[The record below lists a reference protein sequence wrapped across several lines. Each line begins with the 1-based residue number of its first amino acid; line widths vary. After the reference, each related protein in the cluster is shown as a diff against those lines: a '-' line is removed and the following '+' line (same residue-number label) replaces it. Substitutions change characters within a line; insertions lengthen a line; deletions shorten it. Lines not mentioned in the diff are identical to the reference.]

1 MGSAEKR
8 LSILVLT
15 FASVNSGPRPLK
27 QVRALQERYDITTAG
42 VGPAPRGV
50 DDHIELQMGEGS
62 NVAWRLLFTAVLA
75 LRLHRIAFWASSRN
89 RDAWLKLRDREW
101 DIIINHD
108 VATMTL
114 ALRLRARI
122 GRLTD
127 LHEYAPRQNDQDWKW
142 RMTVAPY
149 FRWIC
154 KHEVPK
160 TDAITTVGVGI
171 ADEYRRNYGFNASV
185 VVNATPFQDLRPTAL
200 DGPIKLVH
208 SGAPSPTR
216 RIHVMIEAVRDTKA
230 DVTFDLYLLE
240 DGSAYYQQL
249 VDLAATTERVCI
261 KEPVPYDQLVRT
273 LNGYDVGLA
282 VIAPLNFNQAWCLPN
297 KFFDFI
303 QARLGVVV
311 GPSPEMVRFVDDY
324 GIGAVAAGFDS
335 ADVARVLDGL
345 TSEVVTEWKHRS
357 AEHAEALSGERQV
370 GVWVTLVDELAA
382 RGANPRDQAGTS
394 RL

>member
-1 MGSAEKR
+1 VGSAEKR

-171 ADEYRRNYGFNASV
+171 ADEYRRNYGFDAKV
-185 VVNATPFQDLRPTAL
+185 VVNATPYRDLSPTAPT
-200 DGPIKLVH
+200 GPIRLVH
-208 SGAPSPTR
+208 SGAPAPTR
-216 RIHVMIEAVRDTKA
+216 RIHVMIEAVRESQA
-230 DVTFDLYLLE
+230 DVTFDLYLLK
-240 DGSAYYQQL
+240 DGSAYYQRL
-249 VDLAATTERVCI
+249 VDLAATTDRVQI
-261 KEPVPYDQLVRT
+261 KDPVPYDQLVET

-297 KFFDFI
+297 KFFDYI

-311 GPSPEMVRFVDDY
+311 GPSPEMVRFVNGY
-324 GIGAVAAGFDS
+324 GLGAVASSFDA
-335 ADVARVLDGL
+335 ADVTATLDKL
-345 TSEVVTEWKHRS
+345 TPELVAQWKQRS
-357 AEHAEALSGERQV
+357 TEHAEELSGERQV
-370 GVWVTLVDELAA
+370 GIWVELVDELAA
-382 RGANPRDQAGTS
+382 RSAMPRD
-394 RL
+394 